1 MNKHSF
7 KQLHSFLL
15 LWGSQT
21 VSQLGTAM
29 TDYAVIIWV
38 YSQKGTASSVTFLT
52 ICVFL
57 PTIFF
62 RFLAGSMVDRW
73 KKKRIM
79 LAADML
85 AACGS
90 LAVLALHTAAVLQVW
105 HLYVINSLLSL
116 MNAFQEPASFVAVSM
131 LVPKEHYVRASGLQ
145 GFSGAAVS
153 ILAPALGALL
163 MAYGGLDMVLV
174 VDLAT
179 FTVAFL
185 ALLFLIRIPEAE
197 REETQEEPF
206 SETCLAG
213 IRYLREHAAI
223 LRITL
228 FLAVINFLAKL
239 GNDGMLSPFIL
250 GRTGNNQPVL
260 GAVECFV
267 ALGVL
272 AGSLLATLMKP
283 AKKRVPLIFVTTGLV
298 FSGSVIQGM
307 TSRPWLWCA
316 AAFGSYLL
324 AAVMNA
330 NEEAVIR
337 EKVPPEMQGR
347 VFSAKSTLQNFT
359 IPIALLL
366 GGVLADRVFEPF
378 MAADSPVQQVLS
390 GFFGTG
396 KGSGIGLMF
405 FITGTAGMLV
415 SFTRLRKPV
424 YRELDRPET
433 DPAQMKDETED
444 TIMNSHKGIGF
455 FSGFPERRFTEEIA
469 RRLEKELP
477 VRNCL
482 VFITACP
489 ADYQRNDEDSA
500 GMHGM
505 FTEYGIGFNR
515 FCVVDNRM
523 EPATA
528 QQWAREAD
536 CFFLMGGGSCAEQM
550 QLMREKG
557 IYDIVR
563 EGPGMVL
570 GVSAGSMNMGKTT
583 VDIWESP
590 VPYEGLGFAD
600 ITMIGHFSYDDRERL
615 RLMMEVSMERPVCAM
630 QDESALFIRD
640 GKADIIGTI
649 YRIEKGEIR
658 PFTEADAG

>member
-7 KQLHSFLL
+7 RQLHSFLL

-38 YSQKGTASSVTFLT
+38 YSRKGTASSVTLLT
-52 ICVFL
+52 VCTFL

-62 RFLAGSMVDRW
+62 RFLAGSAVDRW
-73 KKKRIM
+73 NKKRVM
-79 LAADML
+79 LIADTL
-85 AACGS
+85 AACGT
-90 LAVLALHTAAVLQVW
+90 LAVFMLHSADMLQIR
-105 HLYVINSLLSL
+105 HLYVINFLLSL

-131 LVPKEHYVRASGLQ
+131 LVPKEHYARAGGLQ

-163 MAYGGLDMVLV
+163 VASGGLELVLII
-174 VDLAT
+174 DLAT
-179 FTVAFL
+179 FAFAFL
-185 ALLFLIRIPEAE
+185 VLLFLIRIPEPERQKAE
-197 REETQEEPF
+197 EEPF
-206 SETCLAG
+206 SKTCLAG
-213 IRYLREHAAI
+213 IRYLKEHTAI

-260 GAVECFV
+260 GAVESFT

-272 AGSLLATLMKP
+272 AGSLLVTLMKP
-283 AKKRVPLIFVTTGLV
+283 VKKRVRLIFITTGLV
-298 FSGSVIQGM
+298 FAGNIIQGL

-316 AAFGSYLL
+316 AAFGSYLM

-378 MAADSPVQQVLS
+378 MQADSPMKQALS
-390 GFFGTG
+390 GLVGTG

-405 FITGTAGMLV
+405 LIVGIAGMLI

-424 YRELDRPET
+424 YRELDR
-433 DPAQMKDETED
+433 
-444 TIMNSHKGIGF
+444 
-455 FSGFPERRFTEEIA
+455 
-469 RRLEKELP
+469 
-477 VRNCL
+477 
-482 VFITACP
+482 
-489 ADYQRNDEDSA
+489 
-500 GMHGM
+500 
-505 FTEYGIGFNR
+505 
-515 FCVVDNRM
+515 
-523 EPATA
+523 
-528 QQWAREAD
+528 
-536 CFFLMGGGSCAEQM
+536 
-550 QLMREKG
+550 
-557 IYDIVR
+557 
-563 EGPGMVL
+563 
-570 GVSAGSMNMGKTT
+570 
-583 VDIWESP
+583 
-590 VPYEGLGFAD
+590 
-600 ITMIGHFSYDDRERL
+600 
-615 RLMMEVSMERPVCAM
+615 
-630 QDESALFIRD
+630 
-640 GKADIIGTI
+640 
-649 YRIEKGEIR
+649 
-658 PFTEADAG
+658 TEAETIQTTE